1 MGAMQK
7 PDPET
12 IARNRRVQ
20 GLCRELSQ
28 LLIRA
33 QSQRRTIDQL
43 LNQLEDVTR
52 AARSRLR
59 LTKAAG
65 AGTAPSPTGPDR
77 SR

>member
-28 LLIRA
+28 LLILS
-33 QSQRRTIDQL
+33 QTQRRTIDRL
-43 LNQLEDVTR
+43 LNELEDVTR
-52 AARSRLR
+52 AAKSRLR
-59 LTKAAG
+59 LTRAAAAG
-65 AGTAPSPTGPDR
+65 APPSRTGPDR